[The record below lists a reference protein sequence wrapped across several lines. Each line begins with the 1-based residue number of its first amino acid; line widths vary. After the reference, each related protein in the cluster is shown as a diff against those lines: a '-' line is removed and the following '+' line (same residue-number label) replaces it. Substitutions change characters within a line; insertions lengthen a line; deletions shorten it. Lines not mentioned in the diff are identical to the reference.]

1 METYA
6 EMFRKQVYSSDV
18 DQKTIDEA
26 LKITYAQSRKV
37 CLSHNITVTFI

>member
-37 CLSHNITVTFI
+37 SPPTITL